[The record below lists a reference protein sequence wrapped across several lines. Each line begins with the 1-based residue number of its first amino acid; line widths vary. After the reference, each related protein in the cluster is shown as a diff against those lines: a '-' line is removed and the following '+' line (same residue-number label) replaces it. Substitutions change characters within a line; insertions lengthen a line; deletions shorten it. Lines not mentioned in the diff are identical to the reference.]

1 MSGRLVGPSNGL
13 RALLSGPAFQWALA
27 VTAPIAVALLLIPG
41 RNHLD
46 SADDA
51 LVLVVV
57 TVAIASGGSRIR
69 AFAAA
74 IVRLAADPAYSD
86 ALGSAARDYVE
97 RNYSWDQAAER
108 LERVYARVVP
118 PALPVA
124 G

>member
-1 MSGRLVGPSNGL
+1 MSGEQVEWRSRG
-13 RALLSGPAFQWALA
+13 RAFLGGTTFQWALA
-27 VTAPIAVALLLIPG
+27 VAAPIAVALLLIPG

-74 IVRLAADPAYSD
+74 IVAAGPLRLPPDPSLRLVPHQPVGGHHHRGPVRRGRLA
-86 ALGSAARDYVE
+86 GR
-97 RNYSWDQAAER
+97 
-108 LERVYARVVP
+108 
-118 PALPVA
+118 
-124 G
+124 